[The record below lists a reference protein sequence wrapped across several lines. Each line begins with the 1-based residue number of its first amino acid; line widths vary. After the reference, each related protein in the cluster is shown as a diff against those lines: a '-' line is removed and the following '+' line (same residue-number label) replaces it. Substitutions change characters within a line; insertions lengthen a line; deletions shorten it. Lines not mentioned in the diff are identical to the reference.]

1 MNEYLFT
8 LWKSVESGPVR
19 VEDMAQILH
28 LSPKQTARYVKTWER
43 EGWLSF
49 TSGRGRGN
57 VSKLTWLKNVEE
69 VYEQELTTMI
79 EEEPI
84 EKSSKYLLMDWSPER
99 KTRLLNHFQSK
110 FGFKQTVYEIDQ
122 LIIPR
127 KYPFHSLHPLDAVHV
142 HLANL
147 VATVY
152 NRLVAIDERG
162 GVEPEIAHSWNMTPT
177 RLRLYLKKDV
187 KFHDGSIL
195 TANDVVQCLENMRK
209 QPQYANLWQPVE
221 RIRAVTPLVIDIDT
235 PDGCSYTLQLLGTII
250 ASIYK
255 ETDHGLVGTGPFYV
269 AENSEVKT
277 KLIAFKEHFQER
289 PLLDEIEFIQVPKDY
304 DFIYTSN
311 LKKEPESTFVF
322 KSHSGFGVVIMNAN
336 RNSDISRQEVRDY
349 IHSVIAGHRH
359 EVTGVYEKMVPN
371 HASCLSHKKE
381 PYPIPKVERPRFYA
395 PLILMQRKWNE
406 PMTNWLKEILEE
418 AGVPIEVKR
427 LTFKESVYEKTKQ
440 EEVDLYIHGEI
451 FEMNETFSFYYFL
464 KNGYSPLANILN
476 NDLELKKH
484 VDRYVQ
490 TPFEKWDELHEQMEK
505 LLIEKSIMIP
515 LYHQKKEIP
524 FSNDIMNIQMKHFGY
539 VDFSK
544 LWVRP
549 EI

>member
-84 EKSSKYLLMDWSPER
+84 EKSSKYLLMDWSQER

-162 GVEPEIAHSWNMTPT
+162 GVEPEIAHSW
-177 RLRLYLKKDV
+177 
-187 KFHDGSIL
+187 I
-195 TANDVVQCLENMRK
+195 
-209 QPQYANLWQPVE
+209 
-221 RIRAVTPLVIDIDT
+221 
-235 PDGCSYTLQLLGTII
+235 
-250 ASIYK
+250 
-255 ETDHGLVGTGPFYV
+255 
-269 AENSEVKT
+269 
-277 KLIAFKEHFQER
+277 
-289 PLLDEIEFIQVPKDY
+289 
-304 DFIYTSN
+304 
-311 LKKEPESTFVF
+311 
-322 KSHSGFGVVIMNAN
+322 
-336 RNSDISRQEVRDY
+336 
-349 IHSVIAGHRH
+349 
-359 EVTGVYEKMVPN
+359 
-371 HASCLSHKKE
+371 
-381 PYPIPKVERPRFYA
+381 
-395 PLILMQRKWNE
+395 
-406 PMTNWLKEILEE
+406 
-418 AGVPIEVKR
+418 
-427 LTFKESVYEKTKQ
+427 
-440 EEVDLYIHGEI
+440 
-451 FEMNETFSFYYFL
+451 
-464 KNGYSPLANILN
+464 
-476 NDLELKKH
+476 
-484 VDRYVQ
+484 
-490 TPFEKWDELHEQMEK
+490 
-505 LLIEKSIMIP
+505 
-515 LYHQKKEIP
+515 
-524 FSNDIMNIQMKHFGY
+524 
-539 VDFSK
+539 
-544 LWVRP
+544 
-549 EI
+549 

>member
-8 LWKSVESGPVR
+8 LWKSVESGPIR
-19 VEDMAQILH
+19 VEEMAQILH
-28 LSPKQTARYVKTWER
+28 LSPKQTARYVKTWEK

-57 VSKLTWLKNVEE
+57 LSKLIWLKNVEE

-84 EKSSKYLLMDWSPER
+84 EKSSKYLLMNWSQER

-235 PDGCSYTLQLLGTII
+235 PNGCSYTLQLLGTII

-311 LKKEPESTFVF
+311 SKKEPESTFVF
-322 KSHSGFGVVIMNAN
+322 KSHSGFGVVIMNAC
-336 RNSDISRQEVRDY
+336 RKSDISRQEVRDY

-371 HASCLSHKKE
+371 HTSCLSRKKE
-381 PYPIPKVERPRFYA
+381 PYPIPKVERPHFHA

-418 AGVPIEVKR
+418 AGVPIEVKW
-427 LTFKESVYEKTKQ
+427 LTFEESIYENTKQ

-464 KNGYSPLANILN
+464 KNGYSPLSNILN
-476 NDLELKKH
+476 NDPEFKKH
-484 VDRYVQ
+484 MDMYIQ
-490 TPFEKWDELHEQMEK
+490 TPFEKWGDLHEQMEK